1 MAKKQEVVK
10 LPHEHFPPIVLN
22 PSGPDNATQQSNGIQ
37 ARQNPGYTYAMA
49 LVAEALSKRA
59 DSLMLDYTQ
68 AAAALQFSVDGL
80 PQNSPPRDRSSSDAM
95 LVCFKLL
102 ANLKPGERQSR
113 QEGRFGAEFCGQ
125 KYTVHLVSQGVKTGE
140 RVSMKLLP
148 KKPPF
153 GNLDDLGMRDKMR
166 DQYKDLINSGK
177 GLTIFSA
184 PPGLGLS
191 TTWKYAIEAADK
203 FVRDYVA
210 VERKNLGEDEII
222 NVNPFH
228 FDATAG
234 ETPDTILP
242 TVLLKQPDAI
252 VIPEMVNKES
262 MEIVLRHIND
272 DGKMAI
278 TRIQARDACEAIL
291 RLLPLAEDRE
301 AFAKALKMV
310 INQRLI
316 RKLCDCKQAVPAPPQ
331 LLQQLGIPAGRVQVL
346 YREWQPPPPDPKAK
360 EPPPVCAK
368 CQGVGYW
375 GRTAIFE
382 LLEVTDAIR
391 EAIIKN
397 PTLEALRQAAR
408 QGGHKSIKEE
418 GILLLVK
425 GVTSLP
431 ELQRILQQG

>member
-10 LPHEHFPPIVLN
+10 LPHEYFPPIVFS
-22 PSGPDNATQQSNGIQ
+22 PSGPDNATQQANGIQ

-49 LVAEALSKRA
+49 LLAEALSKRA

-68 AAAALQFSVDGL
+68 AAVALQFSVDGL
-80 PQNSPPRDRSSSDAM
+80 PQNAPQRDRASGDAM

-102 ANLKPGERQSR
+102 ADLKPGERQAR
-113 QEGRFGAEFCGQ
+113 QEGRFGAEFRGQ
-125 KYTVHLVSQGVKTGE
+125 KYIVNLVSQGVKTGE
-140 RVSMKLLP
+140 RVMFKLLP
-148 KKPPF
+148 KKLPF

-166 DQYKDLINSGK
+166 DQFKALINSGR

-191 TTWKYAIEAADK
+191 TTWKFAIEAADR
-203 FVRDYVA
+203 FIRDYVA
-210 VERKNLGEDEII
+210 VESKTFTDDEII
-222 NVNPFH
+222 NVNPYRY
-228 FDATAG
+228 DPAAG
-234 ETPDTILP
+234 ETPESVLRN
-242 TVLLKQPDAI
+242 VLLKQPDAI
-252 VIPEMVNKES
+252 VIPEIPNKET
-262 MEIVLRHIND
+262 MEILLQFIND
-272 DGKMAI
+272 DEKMAI
-278 TRIQARDACEAIL
+278 TRVPARDACEAIL
-291 RLLPLAEDRE
+291 RLLPLADDRE
-301 AFAKALKMV
+301 GFAKSLKMV

-331 LLQQLGIPAGRVQVL
+331 LLQQLGIPPGRVQVL

-368 CQGVGYW
+368 CQGVGYL

-382 LLEVTDAIR
+382 LLEVTDALR
-391 EAIIKN
+391 EIIIKT
-397 PTLEALRQAAR
+397 PQLDALRQAAR